1 MPAPHLTTKPL
12 ALVLCAAC
20 LGPWSAAGAQ
30 NQPSQRYRINGQL
43 APQVQANP
51 AASQLRGQLRSL
63 KTDLETRSRAVS
75 LQQAIEAALL
85 SNPDLASAYAQIQG
99 SQWNL
104 IAVRRQWYPTL
115 NASPAGNALLG
126 QTFTTT
132 NLSGPGSANTHS
144 YTNIT
149 ATGVNVALGWTF
161 FNPSRGPAINAAGET
176 LRQQQLL
183 FDVSARNLVLAVQ
196 QTYFQLQEY
205 RQLISAYD
213 EILTNTD
220 RQVKQVEAAFN
231 SGLASIAEV
240 DQIRTQQY
248 STLSVVISTYRQLLD
263 TAAQL
268 AQAMA
273 LPPGALVLPADQL
286 RTVGSWSEPLPATIA
301 QALRLREEIQAS
313 LAAAASANWSASSLF
328 NTYWPRFSL
337 GASGSVT
344 NNNQT
349 SGQPGISTTANTTT
363 LNWNGGVGL
372 GFSWQLFDGGINAAS
387 AQASRSRAV
396 QLQNQAASQRLIVTR
411 EVEQAYNAYLM
422 SQLGLQS
429 TTAQV
434 QAARQAVT
442 ATEERFKVGVE
453 TMTSVVQ
460 TLAQAIQAAN
470 AYATAV
476 RTHNTAVANLY
487 RSSARWPE
495 GTQTLLQQRTT
506 TLKQQ

>member
-1 MPAPHLTTKPL
+1 
-12 ALVLCAAC
+12 
-20 LGPWSAAGAQ
+20 
-30 NQPSQRYRINGQL
+30 
-43 APQVQANP
+43 
-51 AASQLRGQLRSL
+51 
-63 KTDLETRSRAVS
+63 VS

-85 SNPDLASAYAQIQG
+85 NNPDLASAYAQIQG
-99 SQWNL
+99 SQWSL
-104 IAVRRQWYPTL
+104 IAVRRKWYPTL
-115 NASPAGNALLG
+115 NASSAGNGVLG
-126 QTFTTT
+126 QTFITT
-132 NLSGPGSANTHS
+132 NASGTGTINTPS
-144 YTNIT
+144 YTNTT
-149 ATGVNVALGWTF
+149 ATGLNVALGWTF

-196 QTYFQLQEY
+196 QTYFQLQEQ

-231 SGLASIAEV
+231 SGLVSIAEV
-240 DQIRTQQY
+240 EQIRTQQY

-268 AQAMA
+268 AQTMA
-273 LPPGALVLPADQL
+273 LSPGALVLPADQL

-313 LAAAASANWSASSLF
+313 LAAAASASWGATSLF
-328 NTYWPRFSL
+328 NSYWPQFSL
-337 GASGSVT
+337 GASGSVANT
-344 NNNQT
+344 NTT
-349 SGQPGISTTANTTT
+349 SGLPGINTTSNKAI

-396 QLQNQAASQRLIVTR
+396 QQQNLAASQRLNVTR
-411 EVEQAYNAYLM
+411 EVEQAYNAYLT
-422 SQLGLQS
+422 SQLALQS

-434 QAARQAVT
+434 QAARQAVI
-442 ATEERFKVGVE
+442 ATQERFKVGVE
-453 TMTSVVQ
+453 TMTTVVQ

>member
-1 MPAPHLTTKPL
+1 MPALHLTAKPL

-51 AASQLRGQLRSL
+51 VASQLRAQLRTL

-75 LQQAIEAALL
+75 LQQAIEATLL
-85 SNPDLASAYAQIQG
+85 NNPELASAYAQIQG

-104 IAVRRQWYPTL
+104 IAVRRQWYPNL
-115 NASPAGNALLG
+115 NASPASNALLG
-126 QTFTTT
+126 QSFSTS
-132 NLSGPGSANTHS
+132 NGSGPSTNNTTE
-144 YTNIT
+144 YNNIT
-149 ATGVNVALGWTF
+149 ATGVSVALGWTF
-161 FNPSRGPAINAAGET
+161 FNPSRGPAINAASET

-196 QTYFQLQEY
+196 QTYFQLQEQ

-220 RQVKQVEAAFN
+220 RQVRQVEAAFN
-231 SGLASIAEV
+231 SGLVSIAEV
-240 DQIRTQQY
+240 EQIRTQQY

-268 AQAMA
+268 AQTMA

-313 LAAAASANWSASSLF
+313 LAAAASASWSASNLF

-337 GASGSVT
+337 VASGSVANT
-344 NNNQT
+344 NTT
-349 SGQPGISTTANTTT
+349 SGLPGISTNSNNAT
-363 LNWNGGVGL
+363 LNWNGGMGL
-372 GFSWQLFDGGINAAS
+372 SFSWQLFDGGINAAS
-387 AQASRSRAV
+387 AQASQSIAV
-396 QLQNQAASQRLIVTR
+396 QLQNQAASQGLNVTR
-411 EVEQAYNAYLM
+411 EVEQAYTAYLT

-429 TTAQV
+429 TSAQV

-442 ATEERFKVGVE
+442 AVEERFNVGLE

-460 TLAQAIQAAN
+460 TLAQAINAAN

-476 RTHNTAVANLY
+476 RTYNTAVASLY

-495 GTQTLLQQRTT
+495 GTQTVLQQRTT